1 MWPSPGSPFWP
12 DITLSVYIPRLR
24 VPSRQPISLS
34 KPCGGGALSLFHGSL
49 SLFLSRSTG
58 PVAGALSLLPCGS
71 LAEHGGHREPL
82 SLLPHD
88 FLSLL
93 WNTQGRWWVVPA
105 AAARGGA
112 KSYGGPRGEASPR
125 SAGVQESQIRRRRA
139 RGRLSSLARRRQRGR
154 RAGSSGGPHGE
165 AFPCAA
171 ARWGAGSDGRAHGRG
186 LSRLRRR
193 RTGSQIWR
201 W

>member
-1 MWPSPGSPFWP
+1 MRWRRSL
-12 DITLSVYIPRLR
+12 TLSRL
-24 VPSRQPISLS
+24 
-34 KPCGGGALSLFHGSL
+34 SL
-49 SLFLSRSTG
+49 SLPLAEHGAGGGRPLSPPVRLSRGAWG
-58 PVAGALSLLPCGS
+58 PPGASLSLLP
-71 LAEHGGHREPL
+71 R
-82 SLLPHD
+82 D

-125 SAGVQESQIRRRRA
+125 SAGVQESQIRRRCA